1 MSACE
6 WISLRSALAHFVE
19 FRGSTQSQR
28 HIKPLHWY
36 VACRLVVEGG
46 FDPDEV
52 MPRPPFRVDRHKG
65 RPVLVHDPGLGG
77 SGERTVYGGLKTKE
91 VDVVV
96 TKEGIGPVLA
106 VSCKGAIGAF
116 RNLTNRMEEAV
127 GECTNLHIAYP
138 PLVCGYVVVMRANRA
153 EEVGVVPDQPQPE
166 QTLRVRHVVRVGVLR
181 LIQQPLD
188 LASQLLAQRPRTVVA
203 DAVALVRVR
212 VHLRP
217 VHAHR
222 PNTQQLQF
230 LRQQQYLQERLRYR
244 FEVAAPERADRVV
257 VRMTV
262 RRHVPNANV
271 PIRRPLDPT
280 RAEDPVRV
288 AVHQQRQ
295 HHPRVILRRSGA
307 PFVHLEPLQR
317 PQAIDSQGRPVALA
331 RRFHAALCE
340 LADRRGIRD
349 DVSRYEAIALALAST
364 RPENVGSIV
373 EEFPDPGSPLRFERF
388 FETLYRQYDERF
400 VYGAPDLRRTTGRK
414 EWASTS
420 AAFSAAV
427 MTSVDYEPRIDE

>member
-166 QTLRVRHVVRVGVLR
+166 QAPPRR
-181 LIQQPLD
+181 LLKD
-188 LASQLLAQRPRTVVA
+188 NDV
-203 DAVALVRVR
+203 
-212 VHLRP
+212 
-217 VHAHR
+217 
-222 PNTQQLQF
+222 
-230 LRQQQYLQERLRYR
+230 
-244 FEVAAPERADRVV
+244 
-257 VRMTV
+257 
-262 RRHVPNANV
+262 
-271 PIRRPLDPT
+271 
-280 RAEDPVRV
+280 
-288 AVHQQRQ
+288 
-295 HHPRVILRRSGA
+295 
-307 PFVHLEPLQR
+307 
-317 PQAIDSQGRPVALA
+317 AIDSQGRPVALA
-331 RRFHAALCE
+331 AC
-340 LADRRGIRD
+340 
-349 DVSRYEAIALALAST
+349 
-364 RPENVGSIV
+364 
-373 EEFPDPGSPLRFERF
+373 
-388 FETLYRQYDERF
+388 
-400 VYGAPDLRRTTGRK
+400 RT
-414 EWASTS
+414 
-420 AAFSAAV
+420 
-427 MTSVDYEPRIDE
+427 